1 MRRAALLALLAL
13 PLLLAGCGQKGP
25 LYLPGDTAAEERYGP
40 RDPETSDDDAPDAE
54 ASDAATD
61 DATRPAD
68 EDDT

>member
-40 RDPETSDDDAPDAE
+40 RDPETTDA
-54 ASDAATD
+54 ASDA
-61 DATRPAD
+61 DAPRPVD

>member
-1 MRRAALLALLAL
+1 MRRTALLALLAL

-40 RDPETSDDDAPDAE
+40 RDPETTDD
-54 ASDAATD
+54 ASDAAASGA
-61 DATRPAD
+61 DAPRPAD